1 MRKIFLTSFFILTL
15 FVIGSVTMLYV
26 FPERTQNYLI
36 DTFNLKKIL
45 NNKFK
50 TFITQKI
57 NDENINVNIEKINFL
72 KPVWPNIVKIELS
85 NIDVTSKKQASK
97 SNIKFIELGFT
108 FEKLIE
114 NFFSNE
120 NIIKF
125 SYINLRDLTLNAK
138 IVKNKFIAGPLVKI
152 FSSIN
157 QNNFDTQPALKK
169 IFQSKIEIGK
179 INLSLTYER
188 NLLNRKVLEVK
199 CENVLISEY
208 INKSR
213 SLYMECTEGKKDL
226 LLIKGDIAEN
236 SNTFTGEFKNFDPNL
251 LLNNWFDK
259 NFNFLKFDI
268 KSKLN
273 GSYNVKTNKNFVI
286 QSIRFVSDESI
297 LISNDKVNK
306 QTYKTKVNGLLSW
319 EKKNNLLKYSDL
331 FLGDKLV
338 AFGQYDLTT
347 KHGFS
352 NFSVKKILV
361 DETKIYLSKFLGSNY
376 LQSSLS
382 FIKNLNNIRSGNL
395 RKLSFNIKFSLFEKL
410 IVHEITGLS
419 NFSNIRF
426 EYNNKIFKKIL
437 STLSGDFKFTLKPQE
452 LTENFINFNIKANKG
467 FLLLNDIKFQ
477 YKFNHASITGVIDN
491 NNLLINKADFLKN
504 KKLEYSFNNVIIKK
518 NNFTISKLKH
528 FKDNKLIY
536 TLNHANI
543 SNMRITKGSLRVN
556 SSPELS
562 NLIKREFNIEMIG
575 DIDFDVIL
583 SGDLKKQ
590 NFNLKLQSDLKNSY
604 LKIDY
609 LDIIKKNNITSFMKS
624 EISLIGGKISSL
636 KDTILTVKD
645 NIYKISLIKFK
656 KEKISE
662 VLLTNVETPNLVV
675 DKLLFSKNGKNLK
688 ILASGK
694 KIDLSNLNKKIQNQT
709 KRKKEINLDLT
720 ADLIKLNSKISLT
733 GNLNGKIKNS
743 SFRSIAYGKISLGD
757 SPILDNGKFNIYV
770 DNQIST
776 LKGLGLVGGAE
787 TKIDLQK
794 KTNRF
799 ASLVFNTSN
808 GGKLLNALGFTKN
821 IKSGEMD
828 INIDFLN
835 DDYNHYKGHIKS
847 KKFSLVNAPGI
858 INSLSVLSFSGITSI
873 ISGEGVFFE
882 KGKTNIIVKN
892 KIFYFDKLYLSSD
905 SLGIAAK
912 GKLDLE
918 KKSIDLRGSV
928 APIKLISK
936 IISVVPAIGELLT
949 GLKKEGLFAGQFK
962 MVGLLENPEIQL
974 NKMSFAPGIFRDI
987 FSEDWLD
994 KNNFFVNGEAN

>member
-1 MRKIFLTSFFILTL
+1 MRKFFLTSFFILTL

-72 KPVWPNIVKIELS
+72 KPFWPNIVKIELS

-125 SYINLRDLTLNAK
+125 SYINLKDLTLNAK
-138 IVKNKFIAGPLVKI
+138 IEKNKFIAGPLVKI

-208 INKSR
+208 IHKSR
-213 SLYMECTEGKKDL
+213 SLYMECKEGKKDL

-259 NFNFLKFDI
+259 NFNFLNFDI

-286 QSIRFVSDESI
+286 QSVRFVSDESI

-306 QTYKTKVNGLLSW
+306 ETYKTKVNGVLSW

-376 LQSSLS
+376 LQSSPS
-382 FIKNLNNIRSGNL
+382 FIKNFNNIRSGNL

-528 FKDNKLIY
+528 FKDNNLIY

-562 NLIKREFNIEMIG
+562 NFIKREFNIEMIG

-609 LDIIKKNNITSFMKS
+609 LDLIKKNNITSFMKS
-624 EISLIGGKISSL
+624 EVSLIGGKISSF

-675 DKLLFSKNGKNLK
+675 DKLLFSKIGKNLK
-688 ILASGK
+688 IQASGK

-835 DDYNHYKGHIKS
+835 DDYNHYKGHIRS

-882 KGKTNIIVKN
+882 RGKTNIIVKN

-994 KNNFFVNGEAN
+994 KNNFFVNGETN